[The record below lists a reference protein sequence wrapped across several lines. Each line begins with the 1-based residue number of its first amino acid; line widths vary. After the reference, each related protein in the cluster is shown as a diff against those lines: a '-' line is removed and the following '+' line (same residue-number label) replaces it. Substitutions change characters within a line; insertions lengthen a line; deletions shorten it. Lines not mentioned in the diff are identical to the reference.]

1 MRLLAAAQRRAS
13 TYVGGVKINGWTH
26 GSGLLMGRR
35 DGMTQG
41 EQNRG
46 LILPGLQRWVTTDL
60 IDWRTSSVECPSCV
74 WRSEARWTVHPTANR
89 CAGRHPCW
97 MRTMGD

>member
-1 MRLLAAAQRRAS
+1 
-13 TYVGGVKINGWTH
+13 
-26 GSGLLMGRR
+26 
-35 DGMTQG
+35 MTQG